1 MTDEEL
7 INLTRNAGWNGIC
20 MELVGPTQKKS
31 IFTPTTIEQ
40 IRCFVELVV
49 RARRITERT
58 KDLGSGE

>member
-20 MELVGPTQKKS
+20 TELIGPTQKKS
-31 IFTPTTIEQ
+31 IFTPTSIDQ

-49 RARRITERT
+49 RARRIAERT
-58 KDLGSGE
+58 KNTRSGE

>member
-20 MELVGPTQKKS
+20 TELVGPTQKKS
-31 IFTPTTIEQ
+31 IFTPTSIEQ
-40 IRCFVELVV
+40 IRYFVELVV
-49 RARRITERT
+49 RVRRITDRT

>member
-20 MELVGPTQKKS
+20 TELVGPTQKKS
-31 IFTPTTIEQ
+31 IFTPTSLEQ
-40 IRCFVELVV
+40 IRYFVELVV
-49 RARRITERT
+49 RVRRIADRT